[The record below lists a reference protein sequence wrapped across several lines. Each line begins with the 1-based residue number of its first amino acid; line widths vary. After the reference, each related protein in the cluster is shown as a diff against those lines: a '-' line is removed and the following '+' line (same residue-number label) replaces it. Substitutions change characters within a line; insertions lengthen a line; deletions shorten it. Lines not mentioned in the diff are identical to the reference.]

1 LNARETVHKKLF
13 VALDDMDNR
22 AATKYSLNTAKK
34 NRPRAISWLA
44 ALLLLACVPGRAQ
57 DASSIAESSI
67 INNGH
72 STPSE
77 ETTFQWKS
85 ALLDSSIFL
94 GVEQG
99 FRVVQDPNV
108 RKGLRGPFFENYIDS
123 VRSIHGWGDG
133 DPFLTNYIA
142 HPTQGAV
149 AGFIEIGND
158 PRYRSAQFGASSR
171 YWKSRLRAM
180 AFSAA
185 YSLQFEIGPTSE
197 ASIGNVQLK
206 SRNDGVVDWV
216 ITPTLGTAFI
226 VVEDLTDKYLIRKI
240 EDHTRNLT
248 LMALARTFLNPC
260 RGFSNIMGRRA
271 PWHRDDRPGIVSIAS
286 EPRA

>member
-1 LNARETVHKKLF
+1 
-13 VALDDMDNR
+13 
-22 AATKYSLNTAKK
+22 LNTAKK

-185 YSLQFEIGPTSE
+185 YSLQFEIGPISE

-206 SRNDGVVDWV
+206 SRNDGVVDWA

-240 EDHTRNLT
+240 ERHTQNIT
-248 LMALARTFLNPC
+248 LIALARTFLNPC

-271 PWHRDDRPGIVSIAS
+271 PWHRDDRPGIIIISMAS
-286 EPRA
+286 EPRL